1 MKQKLVVFFLALT
14 LFIAGN
20 CVSTINVFAEDSSQ
34 DVDISEIWTEDALI
48 GYATPLTRGIY
59 LFDGYSIIND
69 AGSSK
74 IGAGGFTNAAV
85 RCTVSVNA
93 IVEKKV
99 SGSWSRV
106 TSWTATNTNA
116 LTAGV
121 SKTLSVSSGYYYRV
135 RSVHRAA
142 TDGSSS
148 CTSSLWM

>member
-1 MKQKLVVFFLALT
+1 MKQKLVVFFLAFT
-14 LFIAGN
+14 LFITGN
-20 CVSTINVFAEDSSQ
+20 YVSTVNVFAQDSGQ
-34 DVDISEIWTEDALI
+34 DVDICEIWTEDALV

-69 AGSSK
+69 AGSNK

-93 IVEKKV
+93 IVERKV

-106 TSWTATNTNA
+106 TSWTDTNTNA

-135 RSVHRAA
+135 RSVHSAA
-142 TDGSSS
+142 SDVSNSSTDA
-148 CTSSLWM
+148 LRM